1 MKEEQEMANH
11 SRAGLLAE
19 PSDLINV
26 KTLQNNYYQTI
37 PDTDNAS
44 QLVIFGTSGHRGSS
58 NKGTFNE
65 AHILAIAQ
73 AIAEY
78 RQTNNITGPCFI
90 GQDTHA
96 LSELALK
103 TVLEVFVANQQ
114 HVIIAHDFGYT
125 PTPVISHAIITYN
138 QNKKSQLADGIVIT
152 PSHNPPEDGGIKYNP
167 TNGGPADTDITKQIE
182 NRANELL
189 KNNLNE
195 VKRITLEKAIHSDYI
210 HTKEY
215 ETDYINDLENILDL
229 SLIKSSSLKIGVDP
243 LGGAGITYWPRI
255 AEKYGLNLDIVNN
268 KIDPTFSFMHLD
280 HDEIIRMDCSSRWAM
295 EGLLNL
301 KDKFDLAFGNDTDF
315 DRHGI
320 VTPKGLMN
328 PNAYL
333 SACVN
338 YLFQYRPKWHN
349 DVAIG
354 KTLVTSSMIDRV
366 ANSLNKKYLEFPVGF
381 KWYANGLYNGQLG
394 FAGEESAG
402 ASFLRTNGKV
412 WSTDKDGIILCLL
425 AAEMTAKIGKNPQEQ
440 YQELEAKF
448 GVSYY
453 GRLQAAASFT
463 EKQKLAK
470 LDASQLTTDQLAGEK
485 ITQCLTTA
493 PANNASIG
501 GLKVI
506 AENGW
511 FAARP
516 SGTEDAYK
524 IYAESFV
531 SKQHLSNLQKEAQEI
546 VAKAI
551 K

>member
-1 MKEEQEMANH
+1 MDKP
-11 SRAGLLAE
+11 SRAGLLAQ
-19 PSDLINV
+19 PTDLINV
-26 KTLQNNYYQTI
+26 ETLKNNYYQI
-37 PDTDNAS
+37 KPDTDNIS

-73 AIAEY
+73 AVAEY
-78 RQTNNITGPCFI
+78 RKANNITGPCFI
-90 GQDTHA
+90 GQDSHA

-103 TVLEVFVANQQ
+103 SVLEVFIANEQTV
-114 HVIIAHDFGYT
+114 VIAQNWGYT
-125 PTPVISHAIITYN
+125 PTPVISHAILTYN
-138 QNKKSQLADGIVIT
+138 KQSQLADGIVIT

-189 KNNLNE
+189 KANLNG
-195 VKRITLEKAIHSDYI
+195 VKRVTIEKAIKSDYL

-215 ETDYINDLENILDL
+215 ETDYVNDLQNIIDL

-243 LGGAGITYWPRI
+243 LGGACITYWPRI
-255 AEKYGLNLDIVNN
+255 AEKYCLNLEIVNN

-295 EGLLNL
+295 AGLLNL
-301 KDKFDLAFGNDTDF
+301 KDKFDLAFGNDTDA

-333 SACVN
+333 STCVN
-338 YLFQYRPKWHN
+338 YLFQNRPQWHK
-349 DVAIG
+349 DIAIG

-366 ANSLNKKYLEFPVGF
+366 ANSLNKKYLEYPVGF
-381 KWYANGLYNGQLG
+381 KWYADGLYHGKLG

-402 ASFLRTNGKV
+402 GSFLRTNGKV
-412 WSTDKDGIILCLL
+412 WTTDKDGIILCLL

-440 YQELEAKF
+440 YQELEDKF
-448 GVSYY
+448 GISYY
-453 GRLQAAASFT
+453 GRIQASATFA

-470 LDASQLTTDQLAGEK
+470 LDASQLTTDKLAGEE

-493 PANNASIG
+493 PANNAPIG

-506 AENGW
+506 TQNGW

-524 IYAESFV
+524 IYAESFI
-531 SKQHLSNLQKEAQEI
+531 SNEHLATLQQEAQQI

>member
-1 MKEEQEMANH
+1 MAKS
-11 SRAGLLAE
+11 SRAGLLAQ
-19 PSDLINV
+19 PSDLINIQE
-26 KTLQNNYYQTI
+26 LQNNYYQI
-37 PDTDNAS
+37 QPDVDNVS

-58 NKGTFNE
+58 NKATFNE
-65 AHILAIAQ
+65 VHILAIAQ
-73 AIAEY
+73 AVAEY
-78 RQTNNITGPCFI
+78 RKANNITGPCFI

-103 TVLEVFVANQQ
+103 SVLEVFVANEQTV
-114 HVIIAHDFGYT
+114 VIAQNWGYT
-125 PTPVISHAIITYN
+125 PTPVISHAILTYN
-138 QNKKSQLADGIVIT
+138 QDKQSQLADGIVIT

-189 KNNLNE
+189 KNNLSG
-195 VKRITLEKAIHSDYI
+195 VKRVSLEKAIKSDYV

-215 ETDYINDLENILDL
+215 ETDYVNDLENILDL
-229 SLIKSSSLKIGVDP
+229 SLIKASSLKIGVDP
-243 LGGAGITYWPRI
+243 LGGACITYWPRI
-255 AEKYGLNLDIVNN
+255 AEKYGINLEIVNN

-280 HDEIIRMDCSSRWAM
+280 HDEVIRMDCSSRWAM
-295 EGLLNL
+295 AGLLNL
-301 KDKFDLAFGNDTDF
+301 KDKFDLAFGNDTDA

-333 SACVN
+333 STCVN
-338 YLFQYRPKWHN
+338 YLFQNRPQWHQN
-349 DVAIG
+349 IAIG

-366 ANSLNKKYLEFPVGF
+366 ANSLNKKYLEYPVGF
-381 KWYANGLYNGQLG
+381 KWYADGLYHGKLG

-402 ASFLRTNGKV
+402 GSFLRTNGEV
-412 WSTDKDGIILCLL
+412 WATDKDGIILCLL
-425 AAEMTAKIGKNPQEQ
+425 AAEMTAKTGKNPQEQ

-453 GRLQAAASFT
+453 GRIQAPASFT

-470 LDASQLTTDQLAGEK
+470 LDASQLTTDKLAGEE

-493 PANNASIG
+493 PANNAPIG
-501 GLKVI
+501 GLKAI
-506 AENGW
+506 TQNGW

-524 IYAESFV
+524 IYAESFIGNE
-531 SKQHLSNLQKEAQEI
+531 HLLTLQQEAQQI

-551 K
+551 Q

>member
-1 MKEEQEMANH
+1 MAKS
-11 SRAGLLAE
+11 SRAGLLAQ
-19 PSDLINV
+19 PSDLINIQE
-26 KTLQNNYYQTI
+26 LQNNYYQI
-37 PDTDNAS
+37 QPDVDNVS

-58 NKGTFNE
+58 NKATFNE
-65 AHILAIAQ
+65 VHILAIAQ
-73 AIAEY
+73 AVAEY
-78 RQTNNITGPCFI
+78 RKANNITGPCFI

-103 TVLEVFVANQQ
+103 SVLEVFVANEQTV
-114 HVIIAHDFGYT
+114 VIAQNWGYT
-125 PTPVISHAIITYN
+125 PTPVISHAILTYN
-138 QNKKSQLADGIVIT
+138 QDKQSQLADGIVIT

-189 KNNLNE
+189 KNNLSG
-195 VKRITLEKAIHSDYI
+195 VKRVSLEKAIKSDYV

-215 ETDYINDLENILDL
+215 ETDYVNDLENILDL
-229 SLIKSSSLKIGVDP
+229 SLIKASSLKIGVDP
-243 LGGAGITYWPRI
+243 LGGACITYWPRI
-255 AEKYGLNLDIVNN
+255 AEKYGINLEIVNN

-280 HDEIIRMDCSSRWAM
+280 HDEVIRMDCSSRWAM
-295 EGLLNL
+295 AGLLNL
-301 KDKFDLAFGNDTDF
+301 KDKFDLAFGNDTDA

-333 SACVN
+333 STCVN
-338 YLFQYRPKWHN
+338 YLFQNRPQWHQN
-349 DVAIG
+349 IAIG

-366 ANSLNKKYLEFPVGF
+366 ANSLNKKYLEYPVGF
-381 KWYANGLYNGQLG
+381 KWYADGLYHGKLG

-402 ASFLRTNGKV
+402 GSFLRTNGKV
-412 WSTDKDGIILCLL
+412 WTTDKDGIILCLL
-425 AAEMTAKIGKNPQEQ
+425 AAEMTAKTGKNPQEQ

-453 GRLQAAASFT
+453 GRIQAPASFT

-470 LDASQLTTDQLAGEK
+470 LDASQLTTDKLAGEE

-493 PANNASIG
+493 PANNAPIG

-506 AENGW
+506 TQNGW

-524 IYAESFV
+524 IYAESFIGNE
-531 SKQHLSNLQKEAQEI
+531 HLLTLQQEAQQI

-551 K
+551 Q

>member
-1 MKEEQEMANH
+1 MDKP
-11 SRAGLLAE
+11 SRAGLLAQ
-19 PSDLINV
+19 PTDLINV
-26 KTLQNNYYQTI
+26 ESLKNNYYQI
-37 PDTDNAS
+37 KPDTDNIS

-73 AIAEY
+73 AVAEY
-78 RQTNNITGPCFI
+78 RKANNITGPCFI
-90 GQDTHA
+90 GQDSHA

-103 TVLEVFVANQQ
+103 SVLEVFIANEQTV
-114 HVIIAHDFGYT
+114 VIAQNWGYT
-125 PTPVISHAIITYN
+125 PTPVISHAILTYN
-138 QNKKSQLADGIVIT
+138 KQSQLADGIVIT

-189 KNNLNE
+189 KANLNG
-195 VKRITLEKAIHSDYI
+195 VKRVTIEKAIKSDYL

-215 ETDYINDLENILDL
+215 ETDYVNDLQNIVDL

-243 LGGAGITYWPRI
+243 LGGACITYWPRI
-255 AEKYGLNLDIVNN
+255 AEKYGLNLEIVNN

-295 EGLLNL
+295 AGLLNL
-301 KDKFDLAFGNDTDF
+301 KDKFDLAFGNDTDA

-333 SACVN
+333 STCVN
-338 YLFQYRPKWHN
+338 YLFQNRPQWHK
-349 DVAIG
+349 DIAIG

-366 ANSLNKKYLEFPVGF
+366 ANSLNKKYLEYPVGF
-381 KWYANGLYNGQLG
+381 KWYADGLYHGKLG

-402 ASFLRTNGKV
+402 GSFLRTNGKV
-412 WSTDKDGIILCLL
+412 WTTDKDGIILCLL

-440 YQELEAKF
+440 YQELEDKF
-448 GVSYY
+448 GISYY
-453 GRLQAAASFT
+453 GRIQASATFA

-470 LDASQLTTDQLAGEK
+470 LDASQLTTDKLAGEE

-493 PANNASIG
+493 PANNAPIG

-506 AENGW
+506 TENGW

-524 IYAESFV
+524 IYAESFI
-531 SKQHLSNLQKEAQEI
+531 SNEHLATLQQEAQQI

>member
-1 MKEEQEMANH
+1 MDKP
-11 SRAGLLAE
+11 SRAGLLAQ
-19 PSDLINV
+19 PTDLINV
-26 KTLQNNYYQTI
+26 ETLKNNYYQI
-37 PDTDNAS
+37 KPDTDNIS

-73 AIAEY
+73 AVAEY
-78 RQTNNITGPCFI
+78 RKANNITGPCFI
-90 GQDTHA
+90 GQDSHA

-103 TVLEVFVANQQ
+103 SVLEVFIANEQTV
-114 HVIIAHDFGYT
+114 VIAQNWGYT
-125 PTPVISHAIITYN
+125 PTPVISHAILTYN
-138 QNKKSQLADGIVIT
+138 KQSQLADGIVIT

-189 KNNLNE
+189 KANLNG
-195 VKRITLEKAIHSDYI
+195 VKRVTIEKAIKSDYL

-215 ETDYINDLENILDL
+215 ETDYVNDLQNIVDL

-243 LGGAGITYWPRI
+243 LGGACITYWPRI
-255 AEKYGLNLDIVNN
+255 AEKYGLNLEIVNN

-295 EGLLNL
+295 AGLLNL
-301 KDKFDLAFGNDTDF
+301 KDKFDLAFGNDTDA

-333 SACVN
+333 STCVN
-338 YLFQYRPKWHN
+338 YLFQNRPQWHK
-349 DVAIG
+349 DIAIG

-366 ANSLNKKYLEFPVGF
+366 ANSLNKKYLEYPVGF
-381 KWYANGLYNGQLG
+381 KWYADGLYHGKLG

-402 ASFLRTNGKV
+402 GSFLRTNGKV
-412 WSTDKDGIILCLL
+412 WTTDKDGIILCLL

-440 YQELEAKF
+440 YQELEDKF

-453 GRLQAAASFT
+453 GRIQASATFA

-470 LDASQLTTDQLAGEK
+470 LDASQLTTDKLAGEE

-493 PANNASIG
+493 PANNAPIG

-506 AENGW
+506 TENGW

-524 IYAESFV
+524 IYAESFI
-531 SKQHLSNLQKEAQEI
+531 SNEHLATLQQEAQQI

>member
-1 MKEEQEMANH
+1 MDKP
-11 SRAGLLAE
+11 SRAGLLAQ
-19 PSDLINV
+19 PTDLINIE
-26 KTLQNNYYQTI
+26 TLKNNYYQI
-37 PDTDNAS
+37 KPDTDNIS

-73 AIAEY
+73 AVAEY
-78 RQTNNITGPCFI
+78 RKANNITGPCFI
-90 GQDTHA
+90 GQDSHA

-103 TVLEVFVANQQ
+103 SVLEVFIANEQTV
-114 HVIIAHDFGYT
+114 VIAQNWGYT
-125 PTPVISHAIITYN
+125 PTPVISHAILTYN
-138 QNKKSQLADGIVIT
+138 KQSQLADGIVIT

-189 KNNLNE
+189 KANLNG
-195 VKRITLEKAIHSDYI
+195 VKRVTIEKAIKSDYL

-215 ETDYINDLENILDL
+215 ETDYVNDLQNIVDL

-243 LGGAGITYWPRI
+243 LGGASITYWPRI
-255 AEKYGLNLDIVNN
+255 AEKYGINLEIVNN

-280 HDEIIRMDCSSRWAM
+280 HDEVIRMDCSSRWAM
-295 EGLLNL
+295 AGLLNL
-301 KDKFDLAFGNDTDF
+301 KGKFDLAFGNDTDA

-333 SACVN
+333 STCVN
-338 YLFQYRPKWHN
+338 YLFQNRPQWHK
-349 DVAIG
+349 DIAIG

-366 ANSLNKKYLEFPVGF
+366 ANSLNKKYLEYPVGF
-381 KWYANGLYNGQLG
+381 KWYADGLYHGKLG

-402 ASFLRTNGKV
+402 GSFLRTNGKV
-412 WSTDKDGIILCLL
+412 WTTDKDGIILCLL

-440 YQELEAKF
+440 YQELEDKF
-448 GVSYY
+448 GISYY
-453 GRLQAAASFT
+453 GRIQASATFA

-470 LDASQLTTDQLAGEK
+470 LDASQLTTDKLAGEE

-493 PANNASIG
+493 PANNAPIG

-506 AENGW
+506 TQNGW

-524 IYAESFV
+524 IYAESFI
-531 SKQHLSNLQKEAQEI
+531 SNEHLATLQQEAQQI

>member
-1 MKEEQEMANH
+1 MAKP
-11 SRAGLLAE
+11 SRAGLLAQ
-19 PSDLINV
+19 PSDLIDLG
-26 KTLQNNYYQTI
+26 TLKNNYYQI
-37 PDTDNAS
+37 KPDTENVS

-73 AIAEY
+73 AVAEY
-78 RQTNNITGPCFI
+78 RKANNITGPCFI

-103 TVLEVFVANQQ
+103 TVLEVFVANEQTV
-114 HVIIAHDFGYT
+114 VIAKDWGYT
-125 PTPVISHAIITYN
+125 PTPVISHAILTYN
-138 QNKKSQLADGIVIT
+138 EGRQSQLADGIVIT

-189 KNNLNE
+189 KTNLKD
-195 VKRITLEKAIHSDYI
+195 VKCVTIDKALKSDYL

-215 ETDYINDLENILDL
+215 ETDYVNDLQNIINL
-229 SLIKSSSLKIGVDP
+229 SLIQSSSLKIGVDP
-243 LGGAGITYWPRI
+243 LGGACITYWPRI
-255 AEKYGLNLDIVNN
+255 AEKYGLNLEIVNN

-280 HDEIIRMDCSSRWAM
+280 HDEVIRMDCSSRWAM
-295 EGLLNL
+295 AGLLNL
-301 KDKFDLAFGNDTDF
+301 KDKFDLAFGNDTDA
-315 DRHGI
+315 DRHGV
-320 VTPKGLMN
+320 VTSTGLMN

-333 SACVN
+333 STCVN
-338 YLFQYRPKWHN
+338 YLFQNRPQWQK

-366 ANSLNKKYLEFPVGF
+366 ANNLNKRYLEYPVGF
-381 KWYANGLYNGQLG
+381 KWYADGLYHGKLG

-402 ASFLRTNGKV
+402 GSFLRTNGKV
-412 WSTDKDGIILCLL
+412 WATDKDGIILCLL
-425 AAEMTAKIGKNPQEQ
+425 AAEMTAKTGKTPQEQ

-453 GRLQAAASFT
+453 GRIQAPATFT

-470 LDASQLTTDQLAGEK
+470 LDANQLTTDKLAGEE

-493 PANNASIG
+493 PANNAPIG

-506 AENGW
+506 TQNGW

-524 IYAESFV
+524 IYAESFI
-531 SKQHLSNLQKEAQEI
+531 SNEHLATLQQEAQQI

>member
-1 MKEEQEMANH
+1 MDKP
-11 SRAGLLAE
+11 SRAGLLAQ
-19 PSDLINV
+19 PTDLINV
-26 KTLQNNYYQTI
+26 ETLKNNYYQI
-37 PDTDNAS
+37 KPYTDNIS

-73 AIAEY
+73 AVAEY
-78 RQTNNITGPCFI
+78 RKANNITGPCFI
-90 GQDTHA
+90 GQDSHA

-103 TVLEVFVANQQ
+103 SVLEVFIANEQTV
-114 HVIIAHDFGYT
+114 VIAQNWGYT
-125 PTPVISHAIITYN
+125 PTPVISHAILTYN
-138 QNKKSQLADGIVIT
+138 KQSQLADGIVIT

-189 KNNLNE
+189 KANLNG
-195 VKRITLEKAIHSDYI
+195 VKRVTIEKAIKSDYL

-215 ETDYINDLENILDL
+215 ETDYVNDLQNIVDL

-243 LGGAGITYWPRI
+243 LGGACITYWPRI
-255 AEKYGLNLDIVNN
+255 AEKYGLNLEIVNN

-295 EGLLNL
+295 AGLLNL
-301 KDKFDLAFGNDTDF
+301 KDKFDLAFGNDTDA

-333 SACVN
+333 STCVN
-338 YLFQYRPKWHN
+338 YLFQNRPQWHK
-349 DVAIG
+349 DIAIG

-366 ANSLNKKYLEFPVGF
+366 ANSLNKKYLEYPVGF
-381 KWYANGLYNGQLG
+381 KWYADGLYHGKLG

-402 ASFLRTNGKV
+402 GSFLRTNGKV
-412 WSTDKDGIILCLL
+412 WTTDKDGIILCLL

-440 YQELEAKF
+440 YQELEDKF

-453 GRLQAAASFT
+453 GRIQASATFA

-470 LDASQLTTDQLAGEK
+470 LDASQLTTDKLAGEE

-493 PANNASIG
+493 PANNAPIG

-506 AENGW
+506 TENGW

-524 IYAESFV
+524 IYAESFI
-531 SKQHLSNLQKEAQEI
+531 SNEHLATLQQEAQQI

>member
-1 MKEEQEMANH
+1 MAKP
-11 SRAGLLAE
+11 SRAGLLAQ
-19 PSDLINV
+19 PSDLIDLG
-26 KTLQNNYYQTI
+26 TLKNNYYQI
-37 PDTDNAS
+37 KPDTDNVS

-65 AHILAIAQ
+65 THILAIAQ
-73 AIAEY
+73 AVAEY
-78 RQTNNITGPCFI
+78 RKANNITGPCFI

-103 TVLEVFVANQQ
+103 TVLEVFIANEQTV
-114 HVIIAHDFGYT
+114 VIAKDWGYT
-125 PTPVISHAIITYN
+125 PTPVISHAILTYN
-138 QNKKSQLADGIVIT
+138 EGRQSRLADGIVIT

-189 KNNLNE
+189 KANLNG
-195 VKRITLEKAIHSDYI
+195 VKRVTIEKAIKSDYL

-215 ETDYINDLENILDL
+215 ETDYVNDLQNIINL
-229 SLIKSSSLKIGVDP
+229 SLIQSSSLKIGVDP
-243 LGGAGITYWPRI
+243 LGGACITYWPRL
-255 AEKYGLNLDIVNN
+255 AEKYGLNLEIVNN

-280 HDEIIRMDCSSRWAM
+280 HDEVIRMDCSSRWAM
-295 EGLLNL
+295 AGLLNL
-301 KDKFDLAFGNDTDF
+301 KDKFDLAFGNDTDA
-315 DRHGI
+315 DRHGV
-320 VTPKGLMN
+320 VTPIGLMN

-333 SACVN
+333 STCVN
-338 YLFQYRPKWHN
+338 YLFQNRPQWQK

-366 ANSLNKKYLEFPVGF
+366 ANNLNKRYLEYPVGF
-381 KWYANGLYNGQLG
+381 KWYADGLYHGKLG

-402 ASFLRTNGKV
+402 GSFLRTNGKV
-412 WSTDKDGIILCLL
+412 WATDKDGIILCLL
-425 AAEMTAKIGKNPQEQ
+425 AAEMTAKTGKNPQEQ

-453 GRLQAAASFT
+453 GRIQAPASFT

-470 LDASQLTTDQLAGEK
+470 LDASQLTTDKLAGEE

-493 PANNASIG
+493 PANNAPIG

-506 AENGW
+506 TQNGW

-524 IYAESFV
+524 IYAESFI
-531 SKQHLSNLQKEAQEI
+531 SNEHLATLQQEAQQI

>member
-1 MKEEQEMANH
+1 MVQN

-19 PSDLINV
+19 PSDLIEIT
-26 KTLQNNYYQTI
+26 KLQNNYYQI
-37 PDTDNAS
+37 QPNCDDVS
-44 QLVIFGTSGHRGSS
+44 QLTIFGTSGHRGSS

-73 AIAEY
+73 AIVEY
-78 RQTNNITGPCFI
+78 RQRHNITGPCFI

-103 TVLEVFVANQQ
+103 TVLEVFAANAQT
-114 HVIIAHDFGYT
+114 VIIAQNWGYT
-125 PTPVISHAIITYN
+125 PTPVISHAILTYN
-138 QNKKSQLADGIVIT
+138 RGKKERLADGIVIT
-152 PSHNPPEDGGIKYNP
+152 PSHNPPEDGGIKYNSI
-167 TNGGPADTDITKQIE
+167 NGGPADTDITKQIE

-189 KNNLNE
+189 KNKLTG
-195 VKRITLEKAIHSDYI
+195 VKRVTLSQAMNSGYI
-210 HTKEY
+210 HTNEF
-215 ETDYINDLENILDL
+215 ETDYVNDLTSILDFEA
-229 SLIKSSSLKIGVDP
+229 IKAADLNIGVDP

-255 AEKYGLNLDIVNN
+255 AEKYGIKLNIVND

-280 HDEIIRMDCSSRWAM
+280 HDGVIRMDCSSSLAM
-295 EGLLNL
+295 SGLLKF

-333 SACVN
+333 ATCIH
-338 YLFQYRPKWHN
+338 YLFQHRPEWHAN
-349 DVAIG
+349 IAIG
-354 KTLVTSSMIDRV
+354 KTLVTSSMVDRV
-366 ANSLNKKYLEFPVGF
+366 ATSLNREYLEYPVGF
-381 KWYANGLYNGQLG
+381 KWYADGLFNGKLG

-402 ASFLRTNGKV
+402 ASFLRTNGQV

-425 AAEMTAKIGKNPQEQ
+425 AAEMSAKVGRDPQQQ
-440 YQELEAKF
+440 YEELEAKF
-448 GVSYY
+448 GSSYY
-453 GRLQAAASFT
+453 GRIQASASFD
-463 EKQKLAK
+463 EKQKLSK
-470 LDASQLTTDQLAGEK
+470 LDASQLTTDKLAGEE
-485 ITQCLTTA
+485 IIQSLTTA
-493 PANNASIG
+493 PANGVPIG

-506 AENGW
+506 TKNGW

-524 IYAESFV
+524 IYAESFIGN
-531 SKQHLSNLQKEAQEI
+531 SHLQQIQQEAQQI
-546 VAKAI
+546 VSEAI

>member
-1 MKEEQEMANH
+1 MGNY

-19 PSDLINV
+19 PFDLINV
-26 KTLQNNYYQTI
+26 ETLQNNYYQI
-37 PDTDNAS
+37 KPDTENAS

-65 AHILAIAQ
+65 SHILAVAQ

-78 RQTNNITGPCFI
+78 RIMNNITGPCFI

-103 TVLEVFVANQQ
+103 TVLEVFVANEQT
-114 HVIIAHDFGYT
+114 VIMARDWGYT
-125 PTPVISHAIITYN
+125 PTPVISHAILTYN
-138 QNKKSQLADGIVIT
+138 DGKQTQLADGIVIT

-182 NRANELL
+182 ARANELL
-189 KNNLNE
+189 KNQLNG
-195 VKRITLEKAIHSDYI
+195 VKRVTLEKAIKSDYI
-210 HTKEY
+210 HSREF
-215 ETDYINDLENILDL
+215 ETDYVNDLVNIIDL
-229 SLIKSSSLKIGVDP
+229 ALIQSSSLKIGVDP
-243 LGGAGITYWPRI
+243 LGGAGVTYWNRI
-255 AEKYGLNLDIVNN
+255 AEKYGIKLEIVNN
-268 KIDPTFSFMHLD
+268 KVDPTFSFMHLD
-280 HDEIIRMDCSSRWAM
+280 HDEVIRMDCSSHCAM
-295 EGLLNL
+295 AGLLKL

-333 SACVN
+333 STCVN
-338 YLFQYRPKWHN
+338 YLFQHRPQWHK

-366 ANSLNKKYLEFPVGF
+366 ANSLNRTFLEYPVGF
-381 KWYANGLYNGQLG
+381 KWYADGLYNGKLG

-402 ASFLRTNGKV
+402 ASFLRINGKV
-412 WSTDKDGIILCLL
+412 WATDKDGIISCLL
-425 AAEMTAKIGKNPQEQ
+425 AAEMTAKLNKNPQEQ
-440 YQELEAKF
+440 YQKLEQQF

-453 GRLQAAASFT
+453 GRIQAAASFA
-463 EKQKLAK
+463 EKQKLSK
-470 LDASQLTTDQLAGEK
+470 LDASQLTTDRLAGEK

-493 PANNASIG
+493 PANNAPIG

-506 AENGW
+506 TENGW

-524 IYAESFV
+524 IYAESFI
-531 SKQHLSNLQKEAQEI
+531 SNQHLSTLQQEAQQI

>member
-1 MKEEQEMANH
+1 MAKS
-11 SRAGLLAE
+11 SRAGLLAQ
-19 PSDLINV
+19 PSDLINIP
-26 KTLQNNYYQTI
+26 TLQNNYYQI
-37 PDTDNAS
+37 QPDVDNAS

-58 NKGTFNE
+58 NKATFNE

-73 AIAEY
+73 AVVEY
-78 RQTNNITGPCFI
+78 RKVNNITGPCFI

-103 TVLEVFVANQQ
+103 SVLEVFVANEQTV
-114 HVIIAHDFGYT
+114 VIAQNWGYT
-125 PTPVISHAIITYN
+125 PTPVISHAILTYN
-138 QNKKSQLADGIVIT
+138 QDKQSQLADGIVIT

-189 KNNLNE
+189 RNNLNG
-195 VKRITLEKAIHSDYI
+195 VKRVSLEKALKSDFV

-215 ETDYINDLENILDL
+215 ETDYVNDLENILDL

-243 LGGAGITYWPRI
+243 LGGACITYWPRI
-255 AEKYGLNLDIVNN
+255 AEKYGINLEIVNN

-280 HDEIIRMDCSSRWAM
+280 HDQVIRMDCSSRWAM
-295 EGLLNL
+295 AGLLNL
-301 KDKFDLAFGNDTDF
+301 KDKFDLAFGNDTDA
-315 DRHGI
+315 DRHG
-320 VTPKGLMN
+320 
-328 PNAYL
+328 
-333 SACVN
+333 
-338 YLFQYRPKWHN
+338 YLFQNRPQWHQ
-349 DVAIG
+349 DIAIG

-366 ANSLNKKYLEFPVGF
+366 ANSLNKKYLEYPVGF
-381 KWYANGLYNGQLG
+381 KWYADGLYHGKLG

-402 ASFLRTNGKV
+402 GSFLRTNGKV
-412 WSTDKDGIILCLL
+412 WATDKDGIILCLL
-425 AAEMTAKIGKNPQEQ
+425 AAEMTAKTGKNPQEQ
-440 YQELEAKF
+440 YQALEAKF

-453 GRLQAAASFT
+453 GRIQAPASFT

-470 LDASQLTTDQLAGEK
+470 LDASQLTTNKLAGEE

-493 PANNASIG
+493 PANNAPIG

-506 AENGW
+506 TQNGW

-524 IYAESFV
+524 IYAESFI
-531 SKQHLSNLQKEAQEI
+531 SNEHLATLQQEAQQI

>member
-1 MKEEQEMANH
+1 MAKS
-11 SRAGLLAE
+11 SRAGLLAQ
-19 PSDLINV
+19 PSDLINIQE
-26 KTLQNNYYQTI
+26 LQNNYYQI
-37 PDTDNAS
+37 QPDVDNVS

-58 NKGTFNE
+58 NKATFNE
-65 AHILAIAQ
+65 VHILAIAQ
-73 AIAEY
+73 AVAEY
-78 RQTNNITGPCFI
+78 RKVNNITGPCFI

-103 TVLEVFVANQQ
+103 SVLEVFVANEQTV
-114 HVIIAHDFGYT
+114 VIAQNWGYT
-125 PTPVISHAIITYN
+125 PTPVISHAILTYN
-138 QNKKSQLADGIVIT
+138 QNKQSQLADGIVIT

-189 KNNLNE
+189 KNNLSG
-195 VKRITLEKAIHSDYI
+195 VKRVNLEKAIKSDYV

-215 ETDYINDLENILDL
+215 ETDYVNDLENILDL
-229 SLIKSSSLKIGVDP
+229 SLIKTSSLKIGVDP
-243 LGGAGITYWPRI
+243 LGGACITYWPRI
-255 AEKYGLNLDIVNN
+255 AEKYGINLEIVNN

-280 HDEIIRMDCSSRWAM
+280 HDEVIRMDCSSRWAM
-295 EGLLNL
+295 AGLLNL
-301 KDKFDLAFGNDTDF
+301 KDKFDLAFGNDTDA

-333 SACVN
+333 STCVN
-338 YLFQYRPKWHN
+338 YLFQNRPQWHQN
-349 DVAIG
+349 IAIG

-366 ANSLNKKYLEFPVGF
+366 ASSLNKKYLEYPVGF
-381 KWYANGLYNGQLG
+381 KWYADGLYHGKLG

-402 ASFLRTNGKV
+402 GSFLRTNGKV
-412 WSTDKDGIILCLL
+412 WATDKDGIILCLL
-425 AAEMTAKIGKNPQEQ
+425 AAEMTAKTGKNPQEQ

-453 GRLQAAASFT
+453 GRIQAPASFT

-470 LDASQLTTDQLAGEK
+470 LDASQLATDKLAGEQ

-493 PANNASIG
+493 PANNAPIG

-506 AENGW
+506 TQNGW

-524 IYAESFV
+524 IYAESFIGNE
-531 SKQHLSNLQKEAQEI
+531 HLLTLQQEAQQI

-551 K
+551 Q

>member
-1 MKEEQEMANH
+1 MDKP
-11 SRAGLLAE
+11 SRAGLLAQ
-19 PSDLINV
+19 PTDLINV
-26 KTLQNNYYQTI
+26 ETLKNNYYQI
-37 PDTDNAS
+37 KPDTDNIS

-73 AIAEY
+73 AVAEY
-78 RQTNNITGPCFI
+78 RKANNITGPCFI
-90 GQDTHA
+90 GQDSHA

-103 TVLEVFVANQQ
+103 SVLEVFIANEQTV
-114 HVIIAHDFGYT
+114 VIAQNWGYT
-125 PTPVISHAIITYN
+125 PTPVISHAILTYN
-138 QNKKSQLADGIVIT
+138 KQSQLADGIVIT

-189 KNNLNE
+189 KANLNG
-195 VKRITLEKAIHSDYI
+195 VKRVTIEKAIKSDYL

-215 ETDYINDLENILDL
+215 ETDYVNDLQNIIDL

-243 LGGAGITYWPRI
+243 LGGACITYWPRI
-255 AEKYGLNLDIVNN
+255 AEKYGLNLEIVNN

-295 EGLLNL
+295 AGLLNL
-301 KDKFDLAFGNDTDF
+301 KDKFDLAFGNDTDA

-333 SACVN
+333 STCVN
-338 YLFQYRPKWHN
+338 YLFQNRPQWHK
-349 DVAIG
+349 DIAIG

-366 ANSLNKKYLEFPVGF
+366 ANSLNKKYLEYPVGF
-381 KWYANGLYNGQLG
+381 KWYADGLYHGKLG

-402 ASFLRTNGKV
+402 GSFLRTNGKV
-412 WSTDKDGIILCLL
+412 WTTDKDGIILCLL

-440 YQELEAKF
+440 YQELEDKF

-453 GRLQAAASFT
+453 GRIQASATFA

-470 LDASQLTTDQLAGEK
+470 LDASQLTTDKLAGEE

-493 PANNASIG
+493 PANNAPIG

-506 AENGW
+506 TENGW

-524 IYAESFV
+524 IYAESFI
-531 SKQHLSNLQKEAQEI
+531 SNEHLATLQQEAQQI

>member
-1 MKEEQEMANH
+1 MAKP
-11 SRAGLLAE
+11 SRAGLLAQ
-19 PSDLINV
+19 PSDLIDLG
-26 KTLQNNYYQTI
+26 TLKNNYYQI
-37 PDTDNAS
+37 KPDTDNVS

-73 AIAEY
+73 AVAEY
-78 RQTNNITGPCFI
+78 RKSNNITGPCFI

-103 TVLEVFVANQQ
+103 TVLEVFIANEQTV
-114 HVIIAHDFGYT
+114 VIAKDWGYT
-125 PTPVISHAIITYN
+125 PTPVISHAILTYN
-138 QNKKSQLADGIVIT
+138 EGRQSRLADGIVIT

-189 KNNLNE
+189 KANLNG
-195 VKRITLEKAIHSDYI
+195 VKRVTIEKAIKSDYL

-215 ETDYINDLENILDL
+215 ETDYVNDLQNIINL
-229 SLIKSSSLKIGVDP
+229 SLIQSSSLKIGVDP
-243 LGGAGITYWPRI
+243 LGGACITYWPRL
-255 AEKYGLNLDIVNN
+255 AEKYGLNLEIVNN

-280 HDEIIRMDCSSRWAM
+280 HDEVIRMDCSSRWAM
-295 EGLLNL
+295 AGLLNL
-301 KDKFDLAFGNDTDF
+301 KDKFDLAFGNDTDA
-315 DRHGI
+315 DRHGV
-320 VTPKGLMN
+320 VTPIGLMN

-333 SACVN
+333 STCVN
-338 YLFQYRPKWHN
+338 YLFQNRPQWQK

-366 ANSLNKKYLEFPVGF
+366 ANNLNKRYLEYPVGF
-381 KWYANGLYNGQLG
+381 KWYADGLYHGKLG

-402 ASFLRTNGKV
+402 GSFLRTNGKV
-412 WSTDKDGIILCLL
+412 WATDKDGIILCLL
-425 AAEMTAKIGKNPQEQ
+425 AAEMTAKTGKNPQEQ

-453 GRLQAAASFT
+453 GRIQAPASFT

-470 LDASQLTTDQLAGEK
+470 LDASQLTTDKLAGEE

-493 PANNASIG
+493 PANNAPIG

-506 AENGW
+506 TQNGW

-524 IYAESFV
+524 IYAESFI
-531 SKQHLSNLQKEAQEI
+531 SNEHLATLQQEAQQI

>member
-1 MKEEQEMANH
+1 MAKS
-11 SRAGLLAE
+11 SRAGLLAQ
-19 PSDLINV
+19 PSDLINIQE
-26 KTLQNNYYQTI
+26 LQNNYYQI
-37 PDTDNAS
+37 QPDVDNVS

-58 NKGTFNE
+58 NKATFNE
-65 AHILAIAQ
+65 VHILAIAQ
-73 AIAEY
+73 AVAEY
-78 RQTNNITGPCFI
+78 RKANNITGPCFI

-103 TVLEVFVANQQ
+103 SVLEVFVANEQTV
-114 HVIIAHDFGYT
+114 VIAQNWGYT
-125 PTPVISHAIITYN
+125 PTPVISHAILTYN
-138 QNKKSQLADGIVIT
+138 QDKQSQLADGIVIT

-189 KNNLNE
+189 KNNLSG
-195 VKRITLEKAIHSDYI
+195 VKRVSLEKAIKSDYV

-215 ETDYINDLENILDL
+215 ETDYVNDLENILDL
-229 SLIKSSSLKIGVDP
+229 SLIKASSLKIGVDP
-243 LGGAGITYWPRI
+243 LGGACITYWPRI
-255 AEKYGLNLDIVNN
+255 AEKYGINLEIVNN

-280 HDEIIRMDCSSRWAM
+280 HDEVIRMDCSSRWAM
-295 EGLLNL
+295 AGLLNL
-301 KDKFDLAFGNDTDF
+301 KDKFDLAFGNDTDA

-333 SACVN
+333 STCVN
-338 YLFQYRPKWHN
+338 YLFQNRPQWHQN
-349 DVAIG
+349 IAIG

-366 ANSLNKKYLEFPVGF
+366 ANSLNKKYLEYPVGF
-381 KWYANGLYNGQLG
+381 KWYADGLYHGKLG

-402 ASFLRTNGKV
+402 GSFLRTNGKV
-412 WSTDKDGIILCLL
+412 WATDKDGIILCLL
-425 AAEMTAKIGKNPQEQ
+425 AAEMTAKTGKNPQEQ

-453 GRLQAAASFT
+453 GRIQAPASFT

-470 LDASQLTTDQLAGEK
+470 LDASQLTTDKLAGEE

-493 PANNASIG
+493 PANNAPIG

-506 AENGW
+506 TQNGW

-524 IYAESFV
+524 IYAESFIGNE
-531 SKQHLSNLQKEAQEI
+531 HLLTLQQEAQQI

-551 K
+551 Q

>member
-1 MKEEQEMANH
+1 MAKS
-11 SRAGLLAE
+11 SRAGLLAQ
-19 PSDLINV
+19 PSDLINIQE
-26 KTLQNNYYQTI
+26 LQNNYYQI
-37 PDTDNAS
+37 QPDVDNVS

-58 NKGTFNE
+58 NKATFNE
-65 AHILAIAQ
+65 VHILAIAQ
-73 AIAEY
+73 AVAEY
-78 RQTNNITGPCFI
+78 RKANNITGPCFI

-103 TVLEVFVANQQ
+103 SVLEVFVANEQTV
-114 HVIIAHDFGYT
+114 VIAQNWGYT
-125 PTPVISHAIITYN
+125 PTPVISHAILTYN
-138 QNKKSQLADGIVIT
+138 QDKQSQLADGIVIT

-189 KNNLNE
+189 KNNLSG
-195 VKRITLEKAIHSDYI
+195 VKRVSLEKAIKSDYV

-215 ETDYINDLENILDL
+215 ETDYVNDLENILDL
-229 SLIKSSSLKIGVDP
+229 SLIKASSLKIGVDP
-243 LGGAGITYWPRI
+243 LGGACITYWPRI
-255 AEKYGLNLDIVNN
+255 AEKYGINLEIVNN

-280 HDEIIRMDCSSRWAM
+280 HDEVIRMDCSSRWAM
-295 EGLLNL
+295 AGLLNL
-301 KDKFDLAFGNDTDF
+301 KDKFDLAFGNDTDA

-333 SACVN
+333 STCVN
-338 YLFQYRPKWHN
+338 YLFQNRPQWHQN
-349 DVAIG
+349 IAIG

-366 ANSLNKKYLEFPVGF
+366 ANSLNKKYLEYPVGF
-381 KWYANGLYNGQLG
+381 KWYADGLYHGKLG

-402 ASFLRTNGKV
+402 GSFLRTNGKV
-412 WSTDKDGIILCLL
+412 WATDKDGIILCLL
-425 AAEMTAKIGKNPQEQ
+425 AAEMTAKTGKNPQEQ

-453 GRLQAAASFT
+453 GRIQAPASFT

-470 LDASQLTTDQLAGEK
+470 LDASQLTTDKLAGEE

-493 PANNASIG
+493 PANNAPIG

-506 AENGW
+506 TQNGW

-524 IYAESFV
+524 IYAESFI
-531 SKQHLSNLQKEAQEI
+531 SNEHLLTLQQEAQQI

-551 K
+551 Q

>member
-1 MKEEQEMANH
+1 MAKP
-11 SRAGLLAE
+11 SRAGLLAQ
-19 PSDLINV
+19 PSDLIDLG
-26 KTLQNNYYQTI
+26 TLKNNYYQI
-37 PDTDNAS
+37 KPDTDNVS

-73 AIAEY
+73 AVAEY
-78 RQTNNITGPCFI
+78 RKANNITGPCFI

-103 TVLEVFVANQQ
+103 TVLEVFIANEQTV
-114 HVIIAHDFGYT
+114 VIAKDWGYT
-125 PTPVISHAIITYN
+125 PTPVISHAILTYN
-138 QNKKSQLADGIVIT
+138 EGKQSQLADGIVIT

-189 KNNLNE
+189 KANLNG
-195 VKRITLEKAIHSDYI
+195 VKRVTIEKAIKSDYL

-215 ETDYINDLENILDL
+215 ETDYVNDLQNIINL
-229 SLIKSSSLKIGVDP
+229 SLIQSSSLKIGVDP
-243 LGGAGITYWPRI
+243 LGGACITYWPRL
-255 AEKYGLNLDIVNN
+255 AEKYGLNLEIVNN

-280 HDEIIRMDCSSRWAM
+280 HDEVIRMDCSSRWAM
-295 EGLLNL
+295 AGLLNL
-301 KDKFDLAFGNDTDF
+301 KDKFDLAFGNDTDA
-315 DRHGI
+315 DRHGV
-320 VTPKGLMN
+320 VTPIGLMN

-333 SACVN
+333 STCVN
-338 YLFQYRPKWHN
+338 YLFQNRPQWQK

-366 ANSLNKKYLEFPVGF
+366 ANNLNKRYLEYPVGF
-381 KWYANGLYNGQLG
+381 KWYADGLYHGKLG

-402 ASFLRTNGKV
+402 GSFLRTNGKV
-412 WSTDKDGIILCLL
+412 WATDKDGIILCLL
-425 AAEMTAKIGKNPQEQ
+425 AAEMTAKTGKNPQEQ

-453 GRLQAAASFT
+453 GRIQAPASFT

-470 LDASQLTTDQLAGEK
+470 LDASQLTTDKLAGEE

-493 PANNASIG
+493 PANNAPIG

-506 AENGW
+506 TQNGW

-524 IYAESFV
+524 IYAESFI
-531 SKQHLSNLQKEAQEI
+531 SNEHLATLQQEAQQI

>member
-1 MKEEQEMANH
+1 MAKS
-11 SRAGLLAE
+11 SRAGLLAQ
-19 PSDLINV
+19 PSDLINIQE
-26 KTLQNNYYQTI
+26 LQNNYYQI
-37 PDTDNAS
+37 QPDVDNVS

-58 NKGTFNE
+58 NKATFNE
-65 AHILAIAQ
+65 THILAIAQ
-73 AIAEY
+73 AVVEY
-78 RQTNNITGPCFI
+78 RKANNITGPCFI

-103 TVLEVFVANQQ
+103 SVLEVFVANEQTV
-114 HVIIAHDFGYT
+114 VIAQNWGYT
-125 PTPVISHAIITYN
+125 PTPVISHAILTYN
-138 QNKKSQLADGIVIT
+138 QDKQSQLADGIVIT

-189 KNNLNE
+189 KNNLSG
-195 VKRITLEKAIHSDYI
+195 VKRVSLEKAIKSDYV

-215 ETDYINDLENILDL
+215 ETDYVNDLENILDL
-229 SLIKSSSLKIGVDP
+229 SLIKASSLKIGVDP
-243 LGGAGITYWPRI
+243 LGGACITYWPRI
-255 AEKYGLNLDIVNN
+255 AEKYGINLEIVNN

-280 HDEIIRMDCSSRWAM
+280 HDEVIRMDCSSRWAM
-295 EGLLNL
+295 AGLLNL
-301 KDKFDLAFGNDTDF
+301 KDKFDLAFGNDTDA

-333 SACVN
+333 STCVN
-338 YLFQYRPKWHN
+338 YLFQNRPQWHQN
-349 DVAIG
+349 IAIG

-366 ANSLNKKYLEFPVGF
+366 ANSLNKKYLEYPVGF
-381 KWYANGLYNGQLG
+381 KWYADGLYHGKLG

-402 ASFLRTNGKV
+402 GSFLRTNGKV
-412 WSTDKDGIILCLL
+412 WTTDKDGIILCLL
-425 AAEMTAKIGKNPQEQ
+425 AAEMTAKTGKNPQEQ

-453 GRLQAAASFT
+453 GRIQAPASFT

-470 LDASQLTTDQLAGEK
+470 LDASQLTTDKLAGEE

-493 PANNASIG
+493 PANNAPIG

-506 AENGW
+506 TQNGW

-524 IYAESFV
+524 IYAESFIGNE
-531 SKQHLSNLQKEAQEI
+531 HLLTLQQEAQQI

-551 K
+551 Q

>member
-1 MKEEQEMANH
+1 MAKP
-11 SRAGLLAE
+11 SRAGLLAQ
-19 PSDLINV
+19 PSDLIDLG
-26 KTLQNNYYQTI
+26 TLKNNYYQI
-37 PDTDNAS
+37 KPDTENVS

-73 AIAEY
+73 AVAEY
-78 RQTNNITGPCFI
+78 RKSNNITGPCFI

-103 TVLEVFVANQQ
+103 TVLEVFIANEQTV
-114 HVIIAHDFGYT
+114 VIAKDWGYT
-125 PTPVISHAIITYN
+125 PTPVISHAILTYN
-138 QNKKSQLADGIVIT
+138 EGRQSQLADGIVIT

-189 KNNLNE
+189 KTNLKD
-195 VKRITLEKAIHSDYI
+195 VKRVTIDKALKSDYL

-215 ETDYINDLENILDL
+215 ETDYVNDLQNIINL
-229 SLIKSSSLKIGVDP
+229 SLIQSSSLKIGVDP
-243 LGGAGITYWPRI
+243 LGGACITYWPRI
-255 AEKYGLNLDIVNN
+255 AEKYGLNLEIVNN

-280 HDEIIRMDCSSRWAM
+280 HDEVIRMDCSSRWAM
-295 EGLLNL
+295 AGLLNL
-301 KDKFDLAFGNDTDF
+301 KDKFDLAFGNDTDA
-315 DRHGI
+315 DRHGV
-320 VTPKGLMN
+320 VTPTGLMN

-333 SACVN
+333 STCVN
-338 YLFQYRPKWHN
+338 YLFQNRPQWQK

-366 ANSLNKKYLEFPVGF
+366 ANNLNKRYLEYPVGF
-381 KWYANGLYNGQLG
+381 KWYADGLYHGKLG

-402 ASFLRTNGKV
+402 GSFLRTNGKV
-412 WSTDKDGIILCLL
+412 WATDKDGIILCLL
-425 AAEMTAKIGKNPQEQ
+425 AAEMTAKTGKNPEEQ

-453 GRLQAAASFT
+453 GRIQAPASFT

-470 LDASQLTTDQLAGEK
+470 LDASQLTTDKLAGEE
-485 ITQCLTTA
+485 IMQCLTTA
-493 PANNASIG
+493 PANNAPIG

-506 AENGW
+506 TQNGW

-524 IYAESFV
+524 IYAESFINNE
-531 SKQHLSNLQKEAQEI
+531 HLATLQQEAQQI

>member
-1 MKEEQEMANH
+1 MATP
-11 SRAGLLAE
+11 SRAGLLAK

-26 KTLQNNYYQTI
+26 EILQNNYYQI
-37 PDTDNAS
+37 KPDTDNAS

-78 RQTNNITGPCFI
+78 RKANHITGPCFI

-103 TVLEVFVANQQ
+103 SVLEVFVANEQT
-114 HVIIAHDFGYT
+114 VVIAHDWGYT
-125 PTPVISHAIITYN
+125 PTPVISHAILTYN
-138 QNKKSQLADGIVIT
+138 QDKKSQLADGIVIT

-189 KNNLNE
+189 KHQLDG
-195 VKRITLEKAIHSDYI
+195 VKRVTLEKAIHSDFI

-229 SLIKSSSLKIGVDP
+229 ALIKSSSLKIGVDP
-243 LGGAGITYWPRI
+243 LGGAGISYWPRI

-280 HDEIIRMDCSSRWAM
+280 HDEVIRMDCSSRWAM
-295 EGLLNL
+295 DGLLNL

-338 YLFQYRPKWHN
+338 YLFQHRPEWHK

-366 ANSLNKKYLEFPVGF
+366 ANSLNRKFLEYPVGF
-381 KWYANGLYNGQLG
+381 KWYAQGLYHGQLG

-440 YQELEAKF
+440 YQQLEDKF

-453 GRLQAAASFT
+453 GRIQAPASFA

-493 PANNASIG
+493 PANHAPIG

-506 AENGW
+506 TENGW

-524 IYAESFV
+524 IYAESFI
-531 SKQHLSNLQKEAQEI
+531 SNQHLALLQEEAQQI
-546 VAKAI
+546 VANAI

>member
-1 MKEEQEMANH
+1 MAKS
-11 SRAGLLAE
+11 SRAGLLAQ
-19 PSDLINV
+19 PSDLINIQ
-26 KTLQNNYYQTI
+26 TLQNNYYQI
-37 PDTDNAS
+37 QPDVDNVS

-58 NKGTFNE
+58 NKATFNE

-73 AIAEY
+73 AVAEY
-78 RQTNNITGPCFI
+78 RKANNITGPCFI

-103 TVLEVFVANQQ
+103 SVLEVFVANEQTV
-114 HVIIAHDFGYT
+114 VIAQNWGYT
-125 PTPVISHAIITYN
+125 PTPVISHAILTYN
-138 QNKKSQLADGIVIT
+138 QDKQSRLADGIVIT

-189 KNNLNE
+189 KNNLSG
-195 VKRITLEKAIHSDYI
+195 VKRVSLEKAIKSDYV

-215 ETDYINDLENILDL
+215 ETDYVNDLENILDL
-229 SLIKSSSLKIGVDP
+229 SLIKASSLKIGVDP
-243 LGGAGITYWPRI
+243 LGGACITYWPRI
-255 AEKYGLNLDIVNN
+255 AEKYGINLEIVNN

-280 HDEIIRMDCSSRWAM
+280 HDEVIRMDCSSRWAM
-295 EGLLNL
+295 AGLLNL
-301 KDKFDLAFGNDTDF
+301 KDKFDLAFGNDTDA

-333 SACVN
+333 STCVN
-338 YLFQYRPKWHN
+338 YLFQNRPQWHQN
-349 DVAIG
+349 IAIG

-366 ANSLNKKYLEFPVGF
+366 ANSLNKKYLEYPVGF
-381 KWYANGLYNGQLG
+381 KWYADGLYHGKLG

-402 ASFLRTNGKV
+402 GSFLRTNGKV
-412 WSTDKDGIILCLL
+412 WATDKDGIILCLL
-425 AAEMTAKIGKNPQEQ
+425 AAEMTAKTGKNPQEQ

-453 GRLQAAASFT
+453 GRIQAPASFT

-470 LDASQLTTDQLAGEK
+470 LDASQLTTDKLAGEE

-493 PANNASIG
+493 PANNAPIG

-506 AENGW
+506 TQNGW

-524 IYAESFV
+524 IYAESFIGNE
-531 SKQHLSNLQKEAQEI
+531 HLLTLQQEAQQI

-551 K
+551 Q

>member
-1 MKEEQEMANH
+1 MAKS
-11 SRAGLLAE
+11 SRAGLLAQ
-19 PSDLINV
+19 PSDLINIP
-26 KTLQNNYYQTI
+26 TLQNNYYQI
-37 PDTDNAS
+37 QPDVDNAS

-58 NKGTFNE
+58 NKATFNE

-73 AIAEY
+73 AVVEY
-78 RQTNNITGPCFI
+78 RKVNNITGPCFI

-103 TVLEVFVANQQ
+103 SVLEVFVANEQTV
-114 HVIIAHDFGYT
+114 VIAQNWGYT
-125 PTPVISHAIITYN
+125 PTPVISHAILTYN
-138 QNKKSQLADGIVIT
+138 QDKQSQLADGIVIT

-189 KNNLNE
+189 KNNLSG
-195 VKRITLEKAIHSDYI
+195 VKRVSLEKAIKSDYV

-215 ETDYINDLENILDL
+215 ETDYVNDLENILDL
-229 SLIKSSSLKIGVDP
+229 SLIKASSLKIGVDP
-243 LGGAGITYWPRI
+243 LGGACITYWPRI
-255 AEKYGLNLDIVNN
+255 AEKYGINLEIVNN

-280 HDEIIRMDCSSRWAM
+280 HDEVIRMDCSSRWAM
-295 EGLLNL
+295 AGLLNL
-301 KDKFDLAFGNDTDF
+301 KDKFDLAFGNDTDA

-333 SACVN
+333 STCVN
-338 YLFQYRPKWHN
+338 YLFQNRPQWHQ
-349 DVAIG
+349 DIAIG

-366 ANSLNKKYLEFPVGF
+366 ANSLNKKYLEYPVGF
-381 KWYANGLYNGQLG
+381 KWYADGLYHGKLG

-402 ASFLRTNGKV
+402 GSFLRTNGKV
-412 WSTDKDGIILCLL
+412 WATDKDGIILCLL
-425 AAEMTAKIGKNPQEQ
+425 AAEMTAKTGKNPQEQ

-453 GRLQAAASFT
+453 GRIQAPASFT

-470 LDASQLTTDQLAGEK
+470 LDASQLTTNKLAGEE

-493 PANNASIG
+493 PANNAPIG

-506 AENGW
+506 TQNGW

-524 IYAESFV
+524 IYAESFIGNE
-531 SKQHLSNLQKEAQEI
+531 HLLTLQQEAQQI

-551 K
+551 Q

>member
-1 MKEEQEMANH
+1 MAKS
-11 SRAGLLAE
+11 SRAGLLAQ
-19 PSDLINV
+19 PSDLINIQE
-26 KTLQNNYYQTI
+26 LQNNYYQI
-37 PDTDNAS
+37 QPDVDNVS

-58 NKGTFNE
+58 NKATFNE
-65 AHILAIAQ
+65 VHILAIAQ
-73 AIAEY
+73 AVAEY
-78 RQTNNITGPCFI
+78 RKANNITGPCFI

-103 TVLEVFVANQQ
+103 SVLEVFVANEQTV
-114 HVIIAHDFGYT
+114 VIAQNWGYT
-125 PTPVISHAIITYN
+125 PTPVISHAILTYN
-138 QNKKSQLADGIVIT
+138 QDKQSQLADGIVIT

-189 KNNLNE
+189 KNNLSG
-195 VKRITLEKAIHSDYI
+195 VKRVSLEKAIKSDYV

-215 ETDYINDLENILDL
+215 ETDYVNDLENILDL
-229 SLIKSSSLKIGVDP
+229 SLIKASSLKIGVDP
-243 LGGAGITYWPRI
+243 LGGACITYWPRI
-255 AEKYGLNLDIVNN
+255 AEKYGINLEIVNN

-280 HDEIIRMDCSSRWAM
+280 HDEVIRMDCSSRWAM
-295 EGLLNL
+295 AGLLNL
-301 KDKFDLAFGNDTDF
+301 KDKFDLAFGNDTDA

-333 SACVN
+333 STCVN
-338 YLFQYRPKWHN
+338 YLFQNRPQWHQN
-349 DVAIG
+349 IAIG

-366 ANSLNKKYLEFPVGF
+366 ANSLNKKYLEYPVGF
-381 KWYANGLYNGQLG
+381 KWYADGLYHGKLG

-402 ASFLRTNGKV
+402 GSFLRTNGKV
-412 WSTDKDGIILCLL
+412 WATDKDGIILCLL
-425 AAEMTAKIGKNPQEQ
+425 AAEMTAKTGKNPQEQ

-453 GRLQAAASFT
+453 GRIQAPASFT

-470 LDASQLTTDQLAGEK
+470 LNASKLTTDKLAGEE

-493 PANNASIG
+493 PANNAPIG

-506 AENGW
+506 TQNGW

-524 IYAESFV
+524 IYAESFIGNE
-531 SKQHLSNLQKEAQEI
+531 HLLTLQQEAQQI

-551 K
+551 Q

>member
-1 MKEEQEMANH
+1 MTKL
-11 SRAGLLAE
+11 SRAGLLAQA
-19 PSDLINV
+19 SDLIDLE
-26 KTLQNNYYQTI
+26 TLKNNYYQI
-37 PDTDNAS
+37 KPDTDNIS

-78 RQTNNITGPCFI
+78 RKANNITGPCFI

-103 TVLEVFVANQQ
+103 SVLEVFVANEQT
-114 HVIIAHDFGYT
+114 VIIAQDWGYT
-125 PTPVISHAIITYN
+125 PTPVISHAILTYN
-138 QNKKSQLADGIVIT
+138 QDKQSHLADGIVIT

-189 KNNLNE
+189 KANLNN
-195 VKRITLEKAIHSDYI
+195 VKRVTIETAIKSDYI

-215 ETDYINDLENILDL
+215 ETDYVNDLQNIVDL

-243 LGGAGITYWPRI
+243 LGGACITYWPRI
-255 AEKYGLNLDIVNN
+255 AEKYGINLEIVNN

-280 HDEIIRMDCSSRWAM
+280 HDEVIRMDCSSRKAM
-295 EGLLNL
+295 AGLLNL
-301 KDKFDLAFGNDTDF
+301 KDKFDLAFGNDTDA

-320 VTPKGLMN
+320 VTRKGLMN

-333 SACVN
+333 STCVN
-338 YLFQYRPKWHN
+338 YLFQHRPQWHQ
-349 DVAIG
+349 DIAIG

-366 ANSLNKKYLEFPVGF
+366 ANNLNKKYLEYPVGF
-381 KWYANGLYNGQLG
+381 KWYADGLYHGKLG

-402 ASFLRTNGKV
+402 GSFLRTNGKV
-412 WSTDKDGIILCLL
+412 WTTDKDGLILCLL
-425 AAEMTAKIGKNPQEQ
+425 AAEMTAKTGENPQEQ
-440 YQELEAKF
+440 YQKLEDKF

-453 GRLQAAASFT
+453 GRIQAAASFT

-470 LDASQLTTDQLAGEK
+470 LDASQLTTDKLAGEQ
-485 ITQCLTTA
+485 ITQCLTSA
-493 PANNASIG
+493 PANNAPIG

-506 AENGW
+506 TENGW

-524 IYAESFV
+524 IYAESFI
-531 SKQHLSNLQKEAQEI
+531 SNEHLTTLQEEAQQI

>member
-1 MKEEQEMANH
+1 MDKP
-11 SRAGLLAE
+11 SRAGLLAQ
-19 PSDLINV
+19 PTDLINIE
-26 KTLQNNYYQTI
+26 TLKNNYYQI
-37 PDTDNAS
+37 KPDTDNIS

-73 AIAEY
+73 AVAEY
-78 RQTNNITGPCFI
+78 RKANNITGPCFI
-90 GQDTHA
+90 GQDSHA

-103 TVLEVFVANQQ
+103 SVLEVFIANEQTV
-114 HVIIAHDFGYT
+114 VIAQNWGYT
-125 PTPVISHAIITYN
+125 PTPVISHAILTYN
-138 QNKKSQLADGIVIT
+138 KQSQLADGIVIT

-189 KNNLNE
+189 KANLNG
-195 VKRITLEKAIHSDYI
+195 VKRVTIEKAIKSDYL

-215 ETDYINDLENILDL
+215 ETDYVNDLQNIVDL

-243 LGGAGITYWPRI
+243 LGGASITYWPRI
-255 AEKYGLNLDIVNN
+255 AEKYGINLEIVNN

-280 HDEIIRMDCSSRWAM
+280 HDEVIRMDCSSRWAM
-295 EGLLNL
+295 AGLLNL
-301 KDKFDLAFGNDTDF
+301 KDKFDLAFGNDTDA

-333 SACVN
+333 STCVN
-338 YLFQYRPKWHN
+338 YLFQNRPQWHK
-349 DVAIG
+349 DIAIG

-366 ANSLNKKYLEFPVGF
+366 ANSLNKKYLEYPVGF
-381 KWYANGLYNGQLG
+381 KWYADGLYHGKLG

-402 ASFLRTNGKV
+402 GSFLRTNGKV
-412 WSTDKDGIILCLL
+412 WTTDKDGIILCLL
-425 AAEMTAKIGKNPQEQ
+425 AAEMTAKTGKNPQEQ
-440 YQELEAKF
+440 YQELEDKF
-448 GVSYY
+448 GISYY
-453 GRLQAAASFT
+453 GRIQASATFA

-470 LDASQLTTDQLAGEK
+470 LDASQLTTDKLAGEE

-493 PANNASIG
+493 PANNAPIG

-506 AENGW
+506 TQNGW

-524 IYAESFV
+524 IYAESFI
-531 SKQHLSNLQKEAQEI
+531 SNEHLATLQQEAQQI

>member
-1 MKEEQEMANH
+1 MAKP
-11 SRAGLLAE
+11 SRAGLLAQ
-19 PSDLINV
+19 PSDLIDLG
-26 KTLQNNYYQTI
+26 TLKNNYYQI
-37 PDTDNAS
+37 KPDTDNVS

-73 AIAEY
+73 AVAEY
-78 RQTNNITGPCFI
+78 RKSNNITGPCFI

-103 TVLEVFVANQQ
+103 TVLEVFIANEQTV
-114 HVIIAHDFGYT
+114 VIAKDWGYT
-125 PTPVISHAIITYN
+125 PTPVISHAILTYN
-138 QNKKSQLADGIVIT
+138 EGRQSRLADGIVIT

-189 KNNLNE
+189 KANLNG
-195 VKRITLEKAIHSDYI
+195 VKRVTIEKAIKSDYL

-215 ETDYINDLENILDL
+215 ETDYVNDLQNIINL
-229 SLIKSSSLKIGVDP
+229 SLIQSSSLKIGVDP
-243 LGGAGITYWPRI
+243 LGGACITYWPRL
-255 AEKYGLNLDIVNN
+255 AEKYGLNLEIVNN

-280 HDEIIRMDCSSRWAM
+280 HDEVIRMDCSSRWAM
-295 EGLLNL
+295 AGLLNL
-301 KDKFDLAFGNDTDF
+301 KDKFDLAFGNDTDA
-315 DRHGI
+315 DRHGV
-320 VTPKGLMN
+320 VTPIGLMN

-333 SACVN
+333 STCVN
-338 YLFQYRPKWHN
+338 YLFQNRPQWQK

-366 ANSLNKKYLEFPVGF
+366 ANNLNKRYLEYPVGF
-381 KWYANGLYNGQLG
+381 KWYADGLYHGKLG

-402 ASFLRTNGKV
+402 GSFLRTNGKV
-412 WSTDKDGIILCLL
+412 WATDKDGIILCLL
-425 AAEMTAKIGKNPQEQ
+425 AAEMTAKTGKNPQEQ

-453 GRLQAAASFT
+453 GRIQAPASFT

-470 LDASQLTTDQLAGEK
+470 LDASQLTTDKLAGEE

-493 PANNASIG
+493 PANNAPIG

-506 AENGW
+506 TQNGW

-524 IYAESFV
+524 IYAESFI
-531 SKQHLSNLQKEAQEI
+531 SNEHLETLQQEAQQI

>member
-1 MKEEQEMANH
+1 MAKS
-11 SRAGLLAE
+11 SRAGLLAQ
-19 PSDLINV
+19 PSDLINIQA
-26 KTLQNNYYQTI
+26 LQNNYYQI
-37 PDTDNAS
+37 QPDVDNVS

-58 NKGTFNE
+58 NKATFNE
-65 AHILAIAQ
+65 VHILAIAQ
-73 AIAEY
+73 AVAEY
-78 RQTNNITGPCFI
+78 RKANNITGPCFI

-103 TVLEVFVANQQ
+103 SVLEVFVANEQTV
-114 HVIIAHDFGYT
+114 VIAQNWGYT
-125 PTPVISHAIITYN
+125 PTPVISHAILTYN
-138 QNKKSQLADGIVIT
+138 QDKQSQLADGIVIT

-189 KNNLNE
+189 KNNLSG
-195 VKRITLEKAIHSDYI
+195 VKRVSLEKAIKSDYV

-215 ETDYINDLENILDL
+215 ETDYVNDLENILDL
-229 SLIKSSSLKIGVDP
+229 SLIKASSLKIGVDP
-243 LGGAGITYWPRI
+243 LGGACITYWPRI
-255 AEKYGLNLDIVNN
+255 AEKYGINLEIVNN

-280 HDEIIRMDCSSRWAM
+280 HDEVIRMDCSSRWAM
-295 EGLLNL
+295 AGLLNL
-301 KDKFDLAFGNDTDF
+301 KDKFDLAFGNDTDA

-333 SACVN
+333 STCVN
-338 YLFQYRPKWHN
+338 YLFQNRPQWHQN
-349 DVAIG
+349 IAIG

-366 ANSLNKKYLEFPVGF
+366 ANSLNKKYLEYPVGF
-381 KWYANGLYNGQLG
+381 KWYADGLYHGKLG

-402 ASFLRTNGKV
+402 GSFLRTNGKV
-412 WSTDKDGIILCLL
+412 WTTDKDGIILCLL
-425 AAEMTAKIGKNPQEQ
+425 AAEMTAKTGKNPQEQ

-453 GRLQAAASFT
+453 GRIQAPASFT

-470 LDASQLTTDQLAGEK
+470 LDASQLTTDKLAGEE

-493 PANNASIG
+493 PANNAPIG

-506 AENGW
+506 TQNGW

-524 IYAESFV
+524 IYAESFIGNE
-531 SKQHLSNLQKEAQEI
+531 HLLTLQQEAQQI

-551 K
+551 Q

>member
-1 MKEEQEMANH
+1 MAKP
-11 SRAGLLAE
+11 SRAGLLAQ
-19 PSDLINV
+19 PSDLIDLG
-26 KTLQNNYYQTI
+26 TLKNNYYQI
-37 PDTDNAS
+37 KPDTDNVS

-73 AIAEY
+73 AVAEY
-78 RQTNNITGPCFI
+78 RKSNNITGPCFI

-103 TVLEVFVANQQ
+103 TVLEVFIANEQTV
-114 HVIIAHDFGYT
+114 VIAKDWGYT
-125 PTPVISHAIITYN
+125 PTPVISHAILTYN
-138 QNKKSQLADGIVIT
+138 EGRQSRLADGIVIT

-189 KNNLNE
+189 KANLNG
-195 VKRITLEKAIHSDYI
+195 VKRVTIEKAIKSDYL

-215 ETDYINDLENILDL
+215 ETDYVNDLQNIINL
-229 SLIKSSSLKIGVDP
+229 SLIQSSSLKIGVDP
-243 LGGAGITYWPRI
+243 LGGACITYWPRL
-255 AEKYGLNLDIVNN
+255 AEKYGLNLEIVNN

-280 HDEIIRMDCSSRWAM
+280 HDEVIRMDCSSRWAM
-295 EGLLNL
+295 AGLLNL
-301 KDKFDLAFGNDTDF
+301 KDKFDLAFGNDTDA
-315 DRHGI
+315 DRHGV
-320 VTPKGLMN
+320 VTPTGLMN

-333 SACVN
+333 STCVN
-338 YLFQYRPKWHN
+338 YLFQNRPQWQK

-366 ANSLNKKYLEFPVGF
+366 ANNLNKRYLEYPVGF
-381 KWYANGLYNGQLG
+381 KWYADGLYHGKLG

-402 ASFLRTNGKV
+402 GSFLRTNGKV
-412 WSTDKDGIILCLL
+412 WATDKDGIILCLL
-425 AAEMTAKIGKNPQEQ
+425 AAEMTAKTGKTPQEQ

-453 GRLQAAASFT
+453 GRIQAPATFT

-470 LDASQLTTDQLAGEK
+470 LDANQLTTDKLAGEE

-493 PANNASIG
+493 PANNAPIG

-506 AENGW
+506 TQNGW

-524 IYAESFV
+524 IYAESFI
-531 SKQHLSNLQKEAQEI
+531 SNEHLATLQQEAQQI

>member
-1 MKEEQEMANH
+1 MAKQ

-19 PSDLINV
+19 ASDLINV
-26 KTLQNNYYQTI
+26 ETLKNNYYQI
-37 PDTDNAS
+37 KPNTDDAS

-65 AHILAIAQ
+65 AHILAVAQ

-78 RQTNNITGPCFI
+78 RKANNITGPCFI
-90 GQDTHA
+90 GQDSHA

-103 TVLEVFVANQQ
+103 SVLEVFVANEQT
-114 HVIIAHDFGYT
+114 VVMARDWGYT
-125 PTPVISHAIITYN
+125 PTPVISHAILTYN
-138 QNKKSQLADGIVIT
+138 QGRTAQLADGIVIT

-189 KNNLNE
+189 KSQLNG
-195 VKRITLEKAIHSDYI
+195 VKRVSLEKALNSDYI

-215 ETDYINDLENILDL
+215 ETDYINDLENIVDM
-229 SLIKSSSLKIGVDP
+229 SLIQSSSLRIGVDP
-243 LGGAGITYWPRI
+243 LGGASVTYWPRI
-255 AEKYGLNLDIVNN
+255 AEKYGINLDIVND
-268 KIDPTFSFMHLD
+268 KVDPTFSFMHLD
-280 HDEIIRMDCSSRWAM
+280 HDEVIRMDCSSRWAM
-295 EGLLNL
+295 AGLLKL
-301 KDKFDLAFGNDTDF
+301 KDQFDLAFGNDTDS

-338 YLFQYRPKWHN
+338 YLFQNRPQWHK
-349 DVAIG
+349 DIAIG

-366 ANSLNKKYLEFPVGF
+366 ANSLHKTYLEYPVGF
-381 KWYANGLYNGQLG
+381 KWYADGLYNGQLG

-412 WSTDKDGIILCLL
+412 WATDKDGIILCLL
-425 AAEMTAKIGKNPQEQ
+425 AAEMTAKTGKNPQEQ
-440 YQELEAKF
+440 YQTLEDKF

-453 GRLQAAASFT
+453 GRIQAPATFS

-470 LDASQLTTDQLAGEK
+470 LDASQLTTDTLAGEK

-493 PANNASIG
+493 PANNAPIG
-501 GLKVI
+501 GLKVMT
-506 AENGW
+506 ENGW

-524 IYAESFV
+524 IYAESFI
-531 SKQHLSNLQKEAQEI
+531 SQQHLIDIQHEAQCI
-546 VAKAI
+546 VSQVI
-551 K
+551 N

>member
-1 MKEEQEMANH
+1 MAKS
-11 SRAGLLAE
+11 SRAGLLAQ
-19 PSDLINV
+19 PSDLINIQE
-26 KTLQNNYYQTI
+26 LQNNYYQI
-37 PDTDNAS
+37 QPDVDNVS

-58 NKGTFNE
+58 NKATFNE
-65 AHILAIAQ
+65 VHILAIAQ
-73 AIAEY
+73 AVAEY
-78 RQTNNITGPCFI
+78 RKANNITGPCFI

-103 TVLEVFVANQQ
+103 SVLEVFVANEQTV
-114 HVIIAHDFGYT
+114 VIAQNWGYT
-125 PTPVISHAIITYN
+125 PTPVISHAILTYN
-138 QNKKSQLADGIVIT
+138 QDKQSQLADGIVIT

-189 KNNLNE
+189 KNNLSG
-195 VKRITLEKAIHSDYI
+195 VKRVSLEKAIKSDYV

-215 ETDYINDLENILDL
+215 ETDYVNDLENILDL
-229 SLIKSSSLKIGVDP
+229 SLIKASSLKIGVDP
-243 LGGAGITYWPRI
+243 LGGACITYWPRI
-255 AEKYGLNLDIVNN
+255 AEKYGINLEIVNN

-280 HDEIIRMDCSSRWAM
+280 HDEVIRMDCSSRWAM
-295 EGLLNL
+295 AGLLNL
-301 KDKFDLAFGNDTDF
+301 KDKFDLAFGNDTDA

-333 SACVN
+333 STCVN
-338 YLFQYRPKWHN
+338 YLFQNRPQWHQN
-349 DVAIG
+349 IAIG

-366 ANSLNKKYLEFPVGF
+366 ANSLNKKYLEYPVGF
-381 KWYANGLYNGQLG
+381 KWYADGLYHGKLG

-402 ASFLRTNGKV
+402 GSFLRTNGKV
-412 WSTDKDGIILCLL
+412 WATDKDGIILCLL
-425 AAEMTAKIGKNPQEQ
+425 AAEMTAKTGKNPQEQ

-453 GRLQAAASFT
+453 GRIQAPASFT

-470 LDASQLTTDQLAGEK
+470 LNASQLTTDKLAGEE

-493 PANNASIG
+493 PANNAPIG

-506 AENGW
+506 TQNGW

-524 IYAESFV
+524 IYAESFIGNE
-531 SKQHLSNLQKEAQEI
+531 HLLTLQQEAQQI

-551 K
+551 Q

>member
-1 MKEEQEMANH
+1 MANH

-26 KTLQNNYYQTI
+26 KTLQNNYYQTT

-58 NKGTFNE
+58 NKGSFNE

-531 SKQHLSNLQKEAQEI
+531 SKQHLSTLQKEAQEI

>member
-1 MKEEQEMANH
+1 MGNY

-19 PSDLINV
+19 PFDLINV
-26 KTLQNNYYQTI
+26 ETLQNNYYQI
-37 PDTDNAS
+37 KPDTENAS

-65 AHILAIAQ
+65 SHILAVAQ

-78 RQTNNITGPCFI
+78 RIMNNITGPCFI

-103 TVLEVFVANQQ
+103 TVLEVFVANEQT
-114 HVIIAHDFGYT
+114 VIMARDWGYT
-125 PTPVISHAIITYN
+125 PTPVISHAILTYN
-138 QNKKSQLADGIVIT
+138 DGKQTQLADGIVIT

-182 NRANELL
+182 ARANELL
-189 KNNLNE
+189 KNQLNG
-195 VKRITLEKAIHSDYI
+195 VKRVTLEKAIKSDYI
-210 HTKEY
+210 HSREF
-215 ETDYINDLENILDL
+215 ETDYVNDLENIIDL
-229 SLIKSSSLKIGVDP
+229 ALIQSSSLKIGVDP
-243 LGGAGITYWPRI
+243 LGGAGVTYWNRI
-255 AEKYGLNLDIVNN
+255 AEKYGIKLELLNNQV
-268 KIDPTFSFMHLD
+268 DPTFSFMHLD
-280 HDEIIRMDCSSRWAM
+280 HDEVIRMDCSSHCAM
-295 EGLLNL
+295 AGLLKL

-333 SACVN
+333 STCVN
-338 YLFQYRPKWHN
+338 YLFQHRPQWHK

-366 ANSLNKKYLEFPVGF
+366 ANSLNRTFLEYPVGF
-381 KWYANGLYNGQLG
+381 KWYADGLYNGKLG

-402 ASFLRTNGKV
+402 ASFLRINGKV
-412 WSTDKDGIILCLL
+412 WATDKDGIISCLL
-425 AAEMTAKIGKNPQEQ
+425 AAEMTAKLNKNPQEQ
-440 YQELEAKF
+440 YQKLEQQF

-453 GRLQAAASFT
+453 GRIQAAASFA
-463 EKQKLAK
+463 EKQKLSK
-470 LDASQLTTDQLAGEK
+470 LDASQLTTDRLAGEK

-493 PANNASIG
+493 PANNAPIG

-506 AENGW
+506 TENGW

-524 IYAESFV
+524 IYAESFI
-531 SKQHLSNLQKEAQEI
+531 SNQHLSTLQQEAQQI